1 MSRWRRGRPS
11 LLLLRRAFLLA
22 AVSAAALFLLLS
34 HQGPDPRIPSSSSP
48 DLAFSEELSVDP
60 PPHFVFSEELSVDPP
75 PASASPEEISVG
87 PLPASAS
94 SDELHVVPP
103 HVAAGS
109 EGGAGGSTCATVEEM
124 GEEAVGAGS
133 TEAAS
138 LRVRELIRRHF
149 LLHGA
154 ARVRS
159 LPAAEFCKQGFV
171 LGKASEAGFG
181 NEMYKIL
188 TAAAL
193 SVMLNRSLIIG
204 QTRGLY
210 PFGQYI
216 SYTDHS
222 FTTGE
227 IKHLWRKNRCAQT
240 HGRDLNVR
248 LDDFENPS
256 ETNVLCSDWNR
267 WKDPIIWFDGTTDAV
282 GVQFFLK
289 NVHPEMKIAASTI
302 FGSLGTSHA
311 RPNTFG
317 ELMRV
322 IISPSQIVQKAV
334 QWASNGSSPDIVLHM
349 RMMGNRPV
357 RARTAAVSCIQ
368 RAIQISG
375 LKGTPRVALVSDT
388 QSFVKEMKQEI
399 SEFAEVTYFDYKSFA
414 KSFELEMN
422 GNDKPL
428 DFRSRDWGSAPR
440 WAAFVDFFLAS
451 SARHAVITGAHR
463 RVGTTYAQLI
473 AALAA
478 ANRHGHEPSGANF
491 TFLSS
496 IHSNLLVDGLS
507 TQAGWGHA
515 WSRYAGAL
523 SCPRQAHQCALTPL
537 LPHAWWDGRWQS
549 PTGRDVR
556 RLLGYGVSLS
566 DTGEVDEERL
576 AWHCRSRED
585 HVKRFHLLP
594 PYKS

>member
-34 HQGPDPRIPSSSSP
+34 HQGPDPRKPSSSSP
-48 DLAFSEELSVDP
+48 DLSVDP
-60 PPHFVFSEELSVDPP
+60 PPHFVFSTELSVDPP
-75 PASASPEEISVG
+75 PASASPEELSVE
-87 PLPASAS
+87 PPPASAS

-103 HVAAGS
+103 DAAAGS
-109 EGGAGGSTCATVEEM
+109 EGGPGGSTCATVEEM

-216 SYTDHS
+216 FYTDHS
-222 FTTGE
+222 FTIGE

-240 HGRDLNVR
+240 YGRDLNVR
-248 LDDFENPS
+248 VDDFENPL

-282 GVQFFLK
+282 GVQFFMK
-289 NVHPEMKIAASTI
+289 NVHPEMKTAASTI

-334 QWASNGSSPDIVLHM
+334 QWASNSSSPDIVLHM
-349 RMMGNRPV
+349 RMMANRPV

-368 RAIQISG
+368 RAIEIWFEGYTSG
-375 LKGTPRVALVSDT
+375 GIDLRHTIICQGDEA
-388 QSFVKEMKQEI
+388 
-399 SEFAEVTYFDYKSFA
+399 
-414 KSFELEMN
+414 
-422 GNDKPL
+422 
-428 DFRSRDWGSAPR
+428 RD
-440 WAAFVDFFLAS
+440 
-451 SARHAVITGAHR
+451 
-463 RVGTTYAQLI
+463 Q
-473 AALAA
+473 
-478 ANRHGHEPSGANF
+478 
-491 TFLSS
+491 
-496 IHSNLLVDGLS
+496 
-507 TQAGWGHA
+507 
-515 WSRYAGAL
+515 
-523 SCPRQAHQCALTPL
+523 
-537 LPHAWWDGRWQS
+537 
-549 PTGRDVR
+549 
-556 RLLGYGVSLS
+556 
-566 DTGEVDEERL
+566 
-576 AWHCRSRED
+576 
-585 HVKRFHLLP
+585 
-594 PYKS
+594 